1 MEFFSLETAKRTF
14 KSKTK
19 PYPFLIAHECYEP
32 YIDNITKENKIRNR
46 KFYAFD
52 DIESFLS
59 SRSMYPHAHEIVFNR
74 FSEKQ
79 QGRLVFDFDYE
90 ESWHGI
96 PKIVNGEL
104 EGFVPPDFHERFEN
118 LIKKTFQKFY
128 TGIDVSRFEFI
139 WLVSKKI
146 LQDESDTTK
155 VPISLEKW
163 SKHLIVK
170 NAYFSSNWKVQMQMF
185 YQLLLTIAYDEKIF
199 PEMPNLEK
207 LVDIQVARSNATMR
221 MCGSTKY
228 GKNNVLQLDKR
239 SELLEFP
246 FTGERSHLQRNFY
259 DTLIQLYRREDIEKE
274 QYITESQLSHK
285 ELHAVSLEKSISN
298 EFFREAMKIINIDL
312 NGPKVY
318 SSETLTEQQVALAI
332 KCLEMYHEL
341 VKIPNPFQMK
351 DVGGSRIDLKRT
363 SPGKC
368 LLSGRVHEHENAY
381 MIVYA
386 NEVRLFCH
394 RGCKLNGQ
402 NFIQIYVRN

>member
-1 MEFFSLETAKRTF
+1 MEFFSLESAKRVF
-14 KSKTK
+14 KSRTK

-32 YIDNITKENKIRNR
+32 YIDNLTKENKIRNR

-52 DIESFLS
+52 DIESFLY

-128 TGIDVSRFEFI
+128 VDVDVSRFDFI

-146 LQDESDTTK
+146 LQDETVDST
-155 VPISLEKW
+155 EKW

-170 NAYFSSNWKVQMQMF
+170 NAYFASNWKVQMQMF

-199 PEMPNLEK
+199 PEMLNLEK
-207 LVDIQVARSNATMR
+207 LVDVQVARSNATMR

-239 SELLEFP
+239 SGIFGDSSM
-246 FTGERSHLQRNFY
+246 GEQSHLQRSFY
-259 DTLIQLYRREDIEKE
+259 DTLIQLYRKEEIDGE
-274 QYITESQLSHK
+274 QYIAENQLSHK
-285 ELHAVSLEKSISN
+285 ELHAVPPERAISN

-312 NGPKVY
+312 NGPKIY
-318 SSETLTEQQVALAI
+318 SSETLTERQVALAI

-368 LLSGRVHEHENAY
+368 LLSGRIHEHENAY
-381 MIVYA
+381 MIVYM